1 MDIDTASDSEESDG
15 EIDSENEN
23 DQNNADDNG
32 IVKNQSS
39 FRKTSLADMQR
50 HHDWLYYDAINEG
63 YKCKICELF
72 PKGVVGS
79 RGKNRKKFSDEAVKD
94 LTDHPKRTLTRH
106 EQSKKHEYA
115 VKEYEGFKSRQTIE
129 RLEKKKEANEVH
141 ASEVTELALE
151 KLMKIT
157 VFMVKKHW
165 AYVNNYEDFV
175 NFVGNDL
182 KELVLNEYLKLCN
195 DRKNATYLSEF
206 TVGKFLKLI
215 GEYMENEAL
224 QKVRDAEQ
232 FTILLDESTDEA
244 NRAELAVIARL
255 VDSNGKIENHFLT
268 LIPLSRCD
276 ALSIFTAVYDY
287 LKDNNID
294 MTRVRFSG
302 MDGCSTMLG

>member
-1 MDIDTASDSEESDG
+1 
-15 EIDSENEN
+15 
-23 DQNNADDNG
+23 
-32 IVKNQSS
+32 
-39 FRKTSLADMQR
+39 
-50 HHDWLYYDAINEG
+50 
-63 YKCKICELF
+63 
-72 PKGVVGS
+72 
-79 RGKNRKKFSDEAVKD
+79 
-94 LTDHPKRTLTRH
+94 
-106 EQSKKHEYA
+106 
-115 VKEYEGFKSRQTIE
+115 
-129 RLEKKKEANEVH
+129 
-141 ASEVTELALE
+141 
-151 KLMKIT
+151 
-157 VFMVKKHW
+157 MVKKHW

-182 KELVLNEYLKLCN
+182 KDLVLNEYLKLCN
-195 DRKNATYLSEF
+195 DRKNYLSEF

-244 NRAELAVIARL
+244 KRAELAVIVRL

-287 LKDNNID
+287 LKNNNID

-302 MDGCSTMLG
+302 MDGCSTMLGEHNGVTVHFKENCSHHSSIHCRNHRLALCFSHLIPFYKQFENFDGLLLNLYLMLKNSTVKTSIFEEVQK